1 MAGKTDA
8 QKGKGKGVAFG
19 KWARIDK
26 AQRNMLLAVC
36 GTSVILGVTVV
47 SIIYFAKV
55 IAFNGKLIGE
65 KDTIIKDY
73 KSIQTSLNTIKDKV
87 ESLKS
92 DEKLEVVS
100 RTRAADCMKL
110 TSKLNVDEEG
120 ESSDEETSV
129 VSDIELARICTS
141 LRVIPDAIP
150 SKENVEATL
159 ASLNQLLLWSDGAI
173 QIEGIS
179 GADVENATLY
189 DENGTPVQTT
199 LKPIGASLSID
210 DTTYRV
216 HKALDTI
223 ENSIRNYDIASASIT
238 FSGDSRDSESI
249 ELHTTFR
256 AYYSSTA
263 GIEKQSKKVCADD
276 SSDKCTGK
284 KSSGKKSKK

>member
-8 QKGKGKGVAFG
+8 EKGKGKGVAFG
-19 KWARIDK
+19 KWAKIDK
-26 AQRNMLLAVC
+26 AQRNMFLAVC
-36 GTSVILGVTVV
+36 GTSVVLGVTIV

-65 KDTIIKDY
+65 KDVIINDY
-73 KSIQTSLNTIKDKV
+73 KSIQSSLNSISTAVD
-87 ESLKS
+87 ELRS

-100 RTRAADCMKL
+100 RTRASDCMKL
-110 TSKLNVDEEG
+110 TKKLDTEG
-120 ESSDEETSV
+120 EDASGI
-129 VSDIELARICTS
+129 SDIELARICTS

-179 GADVENATLY
+179 GTDDNDSSLTLY
-189 DENGTPVQTT
+189 DDEGKEVATT
-199 LKPIGASLSID
+199 LKSVGASLSLE
-210 DTTYRV
+210 DTAARI

-223 ENSIRNYDIASASIT
+223 EKSIRNYDIASASIA
-238 FSGDSRDSESI
+238 FSSGDSTDAESI

-256 AYYSSTA
+256 AYYSDA
-263 GIEKQSKKVCADD
+263 VNIEKQSKKVCADD
-276 SSDKCTGK
+276 TSDKCTGK
-284 KSSGKKSKK
+284 KSSGKSNK

>member
-8 QKGKGKGVAFG
+8 EKGKGKGVAFG
-19 KWARIDK
+19 KWAKIDK
-26 AQRNMLLAVC
+26 AQRNMFLAVC
-36 GTSVILGVTVV
+36 GTSVVLGVTIV

-65 KDTIIKDY
+65 KDVIINDY
-73 KSIQTSLNTIKDKV
+73 KSIQSSLNSISTAVD
-87 ESLKS
+87 ELRS

-100 RTRAADCMKL
+100 RTRASDCMKL
-110 TSKLNVDEEG
+110 TKKLDTEG
-120 ESSDEETSV
+120 EDASGI
-129 VSDIELARICTS
+129 SDIELARICTS

-179 GADVENATLY
+179 GTDDTDSSLTLY
-189 DENGTPVQTT
+189 DDEGKEVATS
-199 LKPIGASLSID
+199 LKTVGASLSLE
-210 DTTYRV
+210 DTAARI

-223 ENSIRNYDIASASIT
+223 EKSIRNYDIASASIA
-238 FSGDSRDSESI
+238 FSSGDSTDAESI

-256 AYYSSTA
+256 AYYSDA
-263 GIEKQSKKVCADD
+263 VNIEKQSKKVCADD
-276 SSDKCTGK
+276 TSDKCTGK
-284 KSSGKKSKK
+284 KSSGKSNK

>member
-8 QKGKGKGVAFG
+8 EKGKGKGVAFG
-19 KWARIDK
+19 KWAKIDK
-26 AQRNMLLAVC
+26 AQRNMFLAVC
-36 GTSVILGVTVV
+36 GTSIILGVTVV

-65 KDTIIKDY
+65 KDAIIGDY
-73 KSIQTSLNTIKDKV
+73 KSIQNSLNTISSAV
-87 ESLKS
+87 
-92 DEKLEVVS
+92 DELRTNERLEVVS
-100 RTRAADCMKL
+100 RTRASDCMKL
-110 TSKLNVDEEG
+110 TKKLDEDGE
-120 ESSDEETSV
+120 ESSGVT
-129 VSDIELARICTS
+129 DIELARICTS

-179 GADVENATLY
+179 GSDDDDTEFSLR
-189 DENGTPVQTT
+189 DEEGNEIATT
-199 LKPIGASLSID
+199 LKTIGASLSLE
-210 DTTYRV
+210 DTTTRI

-238 FSGDSRDSESI
+238 FSGDSTDAESI

-256 AYYSSTA
+256 AYYSNA
-263 GIEKQSKKVCADD
+263 VNIEKQSKKVCADD
-276 SSDKCTGK
+276 TSDKCTGK
-284 KSSGKKSKK
+284 KSSGKSSKK